1 VSGRRFAD
9 GIDGAIQARHFK
21 VRPKVWPKGRPTTL
35 TRPETTL
42 VDNLEI
48 AARRTPGQVAI
59 HYYGAAI
66 TYAELKRDV
75 DALAGYLQRELGVG
89 KGERVILDMQNA
101 PQFVVAFYAVLRADA
116 VVVPV
121 NPMMRSD
128 ELAHI
133 ADDTEARV
141 AIIGQELLEL
151 FEPMLAA
158 GKPKHAIVAAYADA
172 LKQPTDLKLPDVVA
186 APARPLAC
194 PGAVAW
200 NDALAKRRSPE
211 PPQAGADDWAVLP
224 YSSGT
229 TGRPKGC
236 LHTHRSAGATVFA
249 YANWYTYPPCSV
261 TLVSLPFFH
270 VTAMQNA
277 MNTTIFAA
285 ATMVIMTRWD
295 RATAAELIRRH
306 RVTHWRFI
314 TATAIDF
321 FSDPDLESFDLSSL
335 VAIGGGGAQMPE
347 VLALTIKD
355 LTGLDYVEGYG
366 LTETMAASH
375 INPAEAAKPQCLGI
389 PIFDVDSRIL
399 DPETL
404 AELGPEETGEIV
416 IAAPQL
422 FTEYWR
428 QPEATQAAFTLL
440 DGKRFFR
447 TGDLG
452 YYDDDGYFF
461 FVDRLKRMIN
471 ASGYKVWPAE
481 VEAMMQGHP
490 DIKEVCI
497 IAAPD
502 AKRGETVKAVIVP
515 KPGHTP
521 DADAIEDWCRH
532 RMAAYKV
539 PRLYQFTDDLPRST
553 SGKVLWRELQARE
566 RGG

>member
-1 VSGRRFAD
+1 VFDLHR
-9 GIDGAIQARHFK
+9 
-21 VRPKVWPKGRPTTL
+21 KVWPKGRPFAL
-35 TRPETTL
+35 IRPETTL
-42 VDNLEI
+42 VENLEI
-48 AARRTPGQVAI
+48 AARRTPNQIAI
-59 HYYGAAI
+59 HYYGTAI
-66 TYAELKRDV
+66 TYAALKRDV
-75 DALAGYLQRELGVG
+75 DALAGYLQAEVG
-89 KGERVILDMQNA
+89 LARGDRVILDMQNA

-121 NPMMRSD
+121 NPMMRAD

-133 ADDTEARV
+133 VADTDARA
-141 AIIGQELLEL
+141 AIIGQELEEL
-151 FEPMLAA
+151 FAPLLASGA
-158 GKPKHAIVAAYADA
+158 LPHAVVAAYGNA
-172 LKQPTDLKLPDVVA
+172 LTQPSDIKLPDVVA
-186 APARPLAC
+186 APARPITT

-200 NDALAKRRSPE
+200 KDALEKAIAPRPPE
-211 PPQAGADDWAVLP
+211 ANIDDWAVLP

-249 YANWYTYPPCSV
+249 YANWYAYPPCSV

-277 MNTTIFAA
+277 MNTSIFAG

-295 RATAAELIRRH
+295 RTAAAELIRRH

-321 FSDPDLESFDLSSL
+321 FSDPDLENFDLTSL

-347 VLALTIKD
+347 ILALTIKD

-375 INPAEAAKPQCLGI
+375 INPSEHAKPQCLGI
-389 PIFDVDSRIL
+389 PIFDVDSRIV

-404 AELGPEETGEIV
+404 AQLGPEMTGEIV

-428 QPEATQAAFTLL
+428 QPEATKDAFIEI
-440 DGKRFFR
+440 DAKRFFR

-452 YYDDDGYFF
+452 YYDHEGYFY

-515 KPGHTP
+515 KPGHA
-521 DADAIEDWCRH
+521 ADAAVIEDWCRH

-539 PRLYQFTDDLPRST
+539 PRLYQFADDLPRSS
-553 SGKVLWRELQARE
+553 SGKVLWRELQALE
-566 RGG
+566 RQR

>member
-1 VSGRRFAD
+1 MSAD
-9 GIDGAIQARHFK
+9 NFHGRHFA
-21 VRPKVWPKGRPTTL
+21 VWPKGRPHTL
-35 TRPETTL
+35 IRPETTL
-42 VDNLEI
+42 VENLEI
-48 AARRTPGQVAI
+48 SARRTPAQIAI
-59 HYYGAAI
+59 QYYGTAI
-66 TYAELKRDV
+66 TYAELKRNV
-75 DALAGYLQRELGVG
+75 DALAGYLQHVLGVA

-101 PQFVVAFYAVLRADA
+101 PQFVIAFYAVLRADA

-128 ELAHI
+128 EINHI
-133 ADDTEARV
+133 VEDTGARV
-141 AIIGQELLEL
+141 AIFGQELEAL
-151 FEPMLAA
+151 FEPLLAA
-158 GKPKHAIVAAYADA
+158 GTLAGAVVAAYGDA
-172 LKQPTDLKLPDVVA
+172 VKSETELLLPDVVA
-186 APARPLAC
+186 QPARAPQAR
-194 PGAVAW
+194 GAVGWTEAVA
-200 NDALAKRRSPE
+200 NGR
-211 PPQAGADDWAVLP
+211 PPRPAEAGLDDWAVLP

-249 YANWYTYPPCSV
+249 YANWYAYPPCSV

-277 MNTTIFAA
+277 MNTTIFAG
-285 ATMVIMTRWD
+285 ATMAIMTRWD

-306 RVTHWRFI
+306 RVSHWRFI

-321 FSDPDLESFDLSSL
+321 FSDPGLEDFDLSSL

-347 VLALTIKD
+347 VLATTVKD

-366 LTETMAASH
+366 LTETMAATH
-375 INPAEAAKPQCLGI
+375 INPPDASKPQCLGI
-389 PIFDVDSRIL
+389 PIFDVDSRII
-399 DPETL
+399 DPGTR
-404 AELGPEETGEIV
+404 AELGPEEIGEI
-416 IAAPQL
+416 ILAAPQL
-422 FTEYWR
+422 FIEYWR
-428 QPEATQAAFTLL
+428 QPDATREAFLEI

-452 YYDDDGYFF
+452 YYDHAGYFY

-502 AKRGETVKAVIVP
+502 EKRGETVKAVIVP
-515 KPGHTP
+515 KPGHAP
-521 DADAIEDWCRH
+521 GAEAIEDWCRQ

-539 PRLYQFTDDLPRST
+539 PRQFEFTTELPRSA
-553 SGKVLWRELQARE
+553 SGKVLWRVLQERE
-566 RGG
+566 RQNAL

>member
-1 VSGRRFAD
+1 MFDLHR
-9 GIDGAIQARHFK
+9 
-21 VRPKVWPKGRPTTL
+21 KVWPKGRPFAL
-35 TRPETTL
+35 IRPETTL
-42 VDNLEI
+42 VENLEI
-48 AARRTPGQVAI
+48 AARRTPNQIAI
-59 HYYGAAI
+59 HYYGTAI
-66 TYAELKRDV
+66 TYAALKRDV
-75 DALAGYLQRELGVG
+75 DALAGYLQAEVG
-89 KGERVILDMQNA
+89 LARGDRVILDMQNA

-121 NPMMRSD
+121 NPMMRAD

-133 ADDTEARV
+133 VADTDARA
-141 AIIGQELLEL
+141 AIIGQELEEL
-151 FEPMLAA
+151 FAPLLASGA
-158 GKPKHAIVAAYADA
+158 LPHAVVAAYGNA
-172 LKQPTDLKLPDVVA
+172 LTQPSDIKLPDVVA
-186 APARPLAC
+186 APARPITT

-200 NDALAKRRSPE
+200 KDALEKAIAPRPPE
-211 PPQAGADDWAVLP
+211 ANIDDWAVLP

-249 YANWYTYPPCSV
+249 YANWYAYPPCSV

-277 MNTTIFAA
+277 MNTSIFAG

-295 RATAAELIRRH
+295 RTAAAELIRRH

-321 FSDPDLESFDLSSL
+321 FSDPDLENFDLTSL

-347 VLALTIKD
+347 ILALTIKD

-375 INPAEAAKPQCLGI
+375 INPSEHAKPQCLGI
-389 PIFDVDSRIL
+389 PIFDVDSRIV

-404 AELGPEETGEIV
+404 AQLGPEMTGEIV

-428 QPEATQAAFTLL
+428 QPEATKDAFIEI
-440 DGKRFFR
+440 DAKRFFR

-452 YYDDDGYFF
+452 YYDHEGYFY

-515 KPGHTP
+515 KPGHA
-521 DADAIEDWCRH
+521 ADAAVIEDWCRH

-539 PRLYQFTDDLPRST
+539 PRLYQFADDLPRSS
-553 SGKVLWRELQARE
+553 SGKVLWRELQALE
-566 RGG
+566 RQR

>member
-1 VSGRRFAD
+1 VFDLHR
-9 GIDGAIQARHFK
+9 
-21 VRPKVWPKGRPTTL
+21 KVWPKGRPFAL
-35 TRPETTL
+35 IRPETTL
-42 VDNLEI
+42 VENLEI
-48 AARRTPGQVAI
+48 AARRTPNQIAI
-59 HYYGAAI
+59 HYYGTAI
-66 TYAELKRDV
+66 TYAALKRDV
-75 DALAGYLQRELGVG
+75 DALAGYLQAEVG
-89 KGERVILDMQNA
+89 LARGDRVILDMQNA

-121 NPMMRSD
+121 NPMMRAD

-133 ADDTEARV
+133 VADTDARA
-141 AIIGQELLEL
+141 AIIGQELEEL
-151 FEPMLAA
+151 FAPLLASGA
-158 GKPKHAIVAAYADA
+158 LPHAVVAAYGNA
-172 LKQPTDLKLPDVVA
+172 LTQPSDIKLPDVVA
-186 APARPLAC
+186 APARPITT

-200 NDALAKRRSPE
+200 KDALEKAIAPRPPE
-211 PPQAGADDWAVLP
+211 ANIDDWAVLP

-249 YANWYTYPPCSV
+249 YANWYAYPPCSV

-277 MNTTIFAA
+277 MNTSIFAG

-295 RATAAELIRRH
+295 RTAAAELIRRH

-321 FSDPDLESFDLSSL
+321 FSDPDLENFDLTSL

-375 INPAEAAKPQCLGI
+375 INPSEHAKPQCLGI
-389 PIFDVDSRIL
+389 PIFDVDSRIV

-404 AELGPEETGEIV
+404 AQLGPEMTGEIV

-428 QPEATQAAFTLL
+428 QPEATKDAFIEI
-440 DGKRFFR
+440 DAKRFFR

-452 YYDDDGYFF
+452 YYDHEGYFY

-515 KPGHTP
+515 KPGHA
-521 DADAIEDWCRH
+521 ADAAVIEDWCRH

-539 PRLYQFTDDLPRST
+539 PRLYQFADDLPRSS
-553 SGKVLWRELQARE
+553 SGKVLWRELQALE
-566 RGG
+566 RQR

>member
-1 VSGRRFAD
+1 MSE
-9 GIDGAIQARHFK
+9 IDFERRHF
-21 VRPKVWPKGRPTTL
+21 KVWPKGRPFTL

-42 VDNLEI
+42 VENLEI

-59 HYYGAAI
+59 HYYGSAI
-66 TYAELKRDV
+66 TYADLKRDV
-75 DALAGYLQRELGVG
+75 DALAGYLQSALGVA
-89 KGERVILDMQNA
+89 KGDRVILDMQNA

-121 NPMMRSD
+121 NPMMRAD
-128 ELAHI
+128 ELEHVVA
-133 ADDTEARV
+133 DTEARV
-141 AIIGQELLEL
+141 AVIGQELEAL
-151 FEPMLAA
+151 FEPILATGA
-158 GKPKHAIVAAYADA
+158 LRHAVVAAYSDA
-172 LKQPTDLKLPDVVA
+172 LQGPTDLKLPDVVA
-186 APARPLAC
+186 APARAPVAT
-194 PGAVAW
+194 GAVAW
-200 NDALAKRRSPE
+200 MDALAKNLAPRPAEAR
-211 PPQAGADDWAVLP
+211 ADDWSVLP

-295 RATAAELIRRH
+295 RAVAAELIRRH

-321 FSDPDLESFDLSSL
+321 FSDPGLGTFDLSSL

-375 INPAEAAKPQCLGI
+375 INPNEAPKPQCLGI
-389 PIFDVDSRIL
+389 PIFDVDSRIV

-404 AELGPEETGEIV
+404 AELGPEQTGEIV

-428 QPEATQAAFTLL
+428 QPEATRDAFIEI

-452 YYDDDGYFF
+452 YYDYDGYFF

-490 DIKEVCI
+490 AIKEVCI

-502 AKRGETVKAVIVP
+502 AKRGETVKAVIVA

>member
-1 VSGRRFAD
+1 MFDLHR
-9 GIDGAIQARHFK
+9 
-21 VRPKVWPKGRPTTL
+21 KVWPKGRPFAL
-35 TRPETTL
+35 IRPETTL
-42 VDNLEI
+42 VENLEI
-48 AARRTPGQVAI
+48 AAKRTPDQIAI
-59 HYYGAAI
+59 HYYGTAI

-75 DALAGYLQRELGVG
+75 DALAGYLQSEIGLAR
-89 KGERVILDMQNA
+89 GERVILDMQNA

-133 ADDTEARV
+133 VQDTEARA
-141 AIIGQELLEL
+141 AIIGQELEEL
-151 FEPMLAA
+151 FAPLLASGA
-158 GKPKHAIVAAYADA
+158 LPHVIVAAYGEA
-172 LKQPTDLKLPDVVA
+172 LTQPSDLKLPDVVA
-186 APARPLAC
+186 APARPITA
-194 PGAVAW
+194 PNAVAW
-200 NDALAKRRSPE
+200 KDALSKGITPRPAT
-211 PPQAGADDWAVLP
+211 ANIDDWAVLP

-236 LHTHRSAGATVFA
+236 LHTHHSAGATVFA
-249 YANWYTYPPCSV
+249 YANWYAYPPCSV

-277 MNTTIFAA
+277 MNTTVFAG

-295 RATAAELIRRH
+295 RTTAAELIRRH

-321 FSDPDLESFDLSSL
+321 FSDPDLENFDLTSL

-375 INPAEAAKPQCLGI
+375 INPSEHAKPQCLGI
-389 PIFDVDSRIL
+389 PIFDVDSRIV
-399 DPETL
+399 DPDTL
-404 AELGPEETGEIV
+404 AELGPEATGEIV

-428 QPEATQAAFTLL
+428 QPEATRDAFIEI
-440 DGKRFFR
+440 DAKRFFR

-452 YYDDDGYFF
+452 YYDHEGYFY

-502 AKRGETVKAVIVP
+502 AKRGETVKAVIVT
-515 KPGHTP
+515 KTGHAA
-521 DADAIEDWCRH
+521 DAAAIEDWCRH

-539 PRLYQFTDDLPRST
+539 PRLYQFTDDLPRSS

-566 RGG
+566 RVGTA